1 MNKVR
6 LAILGVAIVAGGA
19 ASMMVGGSPPPP
31 TPETKVIVQQ
41 TPMDGVLVASRN
53 IDVGTRIQAGDLR
66 WTEWPR
72 DSIAGELIRRSSAP
86 KALEELT
93 EAVARSQFFAGE
105 PIRRERLVLGQRSGF
120 LAASLPPGFSAV
132 AITIDQSGAS
142 SAGGFILP
150 NDRVDVISTIR
161 DAAAGADSFESR
173 TILSN
178 VRVLAIGQSI
188 QERNGERTVTGGN
201 ATLEVDP
208 GQAESLVLA
217 QRLGQLSLSLR
228 SIMDQG
234 KTEISDEGA
243 TSSSDTAITIVRFG
257 NASSAGRR

>member
-6 LAILGVAIVAGGA
+6 LAILGNPIVAGGA

-53 IDVGTRIQAGDLR
+53 IDVGTRIQSGDLR

-72 DSIAGELIRRSSAP
+72 ESIAGELIRRSNRQGARG
-86 KALEELT
+86 AHR
-93 EAVARSQFFAGE
+93 AVARSQFFAGE

-120 LAASLPPGFSAV
+120 LAAPCRPASG
-132 AITIDQSGAS
+132 QSRSPSIRAARRRRAAS
-142 SAGGFILP
+142 SFP
-150 NDRVDVISTIR
+150 TSRRR
-161 DAAAGADSFESR
+161 DQHDPRCDGRRRQFREPDD
-173 TILSN
+173 LSN

-208 GQAESLVLA
+208 GQAESPVLA

-243 TSSSDTAITIVRFG
+243 ASSSDTAITIVRFG
-257 NASSAGRR
+257 NAASAGRR

>member
-6 LAILGVAIVAGGA
+6 LGILGVAIVAGGA
-19 ASMMVGGSPPPP
+19 AAMMVGGSPPPAP
-31 TPETKVIVQQ
+31 QETKVVVEQ

-53 IDVGTRIQAGDLR
+53 IDVGTRVQPGDLR
-66 WTEWPR
+66 WAEWPR

-86 KALEELT
+86 KALEELN

-105 PIRRERLVLGQRSGF
+105 PIRRERLVQGQRSGF
-120 LAASLPPGFSAV
+120 LAASLPPGFRAV

-142 SAGGFILP
+142 SAGGFVLP

-161 DAAAGADSFESR
+161 DAAGGAENFESR
-173 TILSN
+173 TILTN
-178 VRVLAIGQSI
+178 VRVLAIGQNV
-188 QERNGERTVTGGN
+188 QERNGERSVTGGN

-208 GQAESLVLA
+208 GQAEALVLA
-217 QRLGQLSLSLR
+217 QRVGQLSLSLR

-234 KTEISDEGA
+234 KTENSDDAGA
-243 TSSSDTAITIVRFG
+243 SSSDTGITIVRFG
-257 NASSAGRR
+257 AASSAGRR